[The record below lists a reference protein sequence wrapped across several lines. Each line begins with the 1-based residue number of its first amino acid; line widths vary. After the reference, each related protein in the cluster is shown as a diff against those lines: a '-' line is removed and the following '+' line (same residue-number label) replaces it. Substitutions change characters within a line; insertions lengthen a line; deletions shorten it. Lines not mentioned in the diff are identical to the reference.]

1 MTTIVVPVPT
11 NTVTIADFCPPVDVN
26 VDNPNIGILPPVGM
40 LFEDQ
45 NFMLFEDGTAMLFE

>member
-1 MTTIVVPVPT
+1 MTTIVVPLPT
-11 NTVTIADFCPPVDVN
+11 DTVTIADFLAPFDVN

-45 NFMLFEDGTAMLFE
+45 NVMLFEDGTAMLFE